1 MDENVLKYLGILELG
16 EDATI
21 KEVHAA
27 YHRLTEDIKDGSVSW
42 ERSKE
47 ITAAYE
53 YLIMLMS
60 QPAQDAKSA
69 IPPEQKPVKEGP
81 AKPDIAGDQINL
93 AHYGSG
99 QTIQKGK
106 VYLWSFAILF
116 AIVSAGVFF
125 YSSGS
130 SVKKTFSKP
139 KEGDTAGLIKMIKPS
154 IVTIRVGEKGT
165 GSGFVV
171 SKDGYI
177 VTNAHVMRDKSAA
190 ATFSDG
196 SSTEIKLVML
206 DEERDF
212 ALVKAVK
219 QKEYPFLQLGD
230 SSRCSEGDAVI
241 AAGAPFSLEFS
252 FTKGIISSSK
262 RSAPFLQA
270 SLIQTDAAINPGNSG
285 GPLIN
290 HNGEVIGINFLKV
303 SQEIAQ
309 GIGFAIAINDV
320 KTYIE
325 KKQHMTDDELDQAMT
340 RTVKKLGEM
349 NLLPEGATNRSKDK
363 AIEAQWE
370 RERRRKALVDCLEVA
385 NNHYQENWNVY
396 CKEAR
401 EKESCPVPYHVAD
414 FLERRRTQNRNDC
427 YRFNPQ

>member
-1 MDENVLKYLGILELG
+1 MDENVLKYLGILELS

-21 KEVHAA
+21 EEVKSA
-27 YHRLTEDIKDGSVSW
+27 YHRLTEGVKGGSISW

-47 ITAAYE
+47 ITSAYE
-53 YLIMLMS
+53 YLMILMS
-60 QPAQDAKSA
+60 QTASDAHSA
-69 IPPEQKPVKEGP
+69 IPPEQKPANKAP
-81 AKPDIAGDQINL
+81 TKPDISVDQIYL
-93 AHYGSG
+93 ARYSG
-99 QTIQKGK
+99 GQAVQRGKG
-106 VYLWSFAILF
+106 YLWSFVILF
-116 AIVSAGVFF
+116 VIVSAGVFL

-130 SVKKTFSKP
+130 PAKKIFSKP
-139 KEGDTAGLIKMIKPS
+139 KEGDTAGLIRMIKPS
-154 IVTIRVGEKGT
+154 IVTIRVGTKGT

-196 SSTEIKLVML
+196 FSTEVNLVML

-212 ALVKAVK
+212 ALVKAVN

-290 HNGEVIGINFLKV
+290 NSGEVIGINFLKI
-303 SQEIAQ
+303 SQEIGQ

-340 RTVKKLGEM
+340 RAAKKLDEM
-349 NLLPEGATNRSKDK
+349 NQLPEGTTSRSKDK

-370 RERRRKALVDCLEVA
+370 KERRRKALVDCLEGA
-385 NNHYQENWNVY
+385 NNHYQENWNTY
-396 CKEAR
+396 CKDAR
-401 EKESCPVPYHVAD
+401 EKEGCPVPFQIAD
-414 FLERRRTQNRNDC
+414 LLERRRTQNRNDC
-427 YRFNPQ
+427 YRFNPL